1 MEASITFSAMEYEDL
16 RAGET
21 SEVNGVEM
29 VGPVR
34 IYRRWKLES
43 ISLCRYG
50 VDGSTGITPVKMS
63 KGGDSM
69 VSKTYSEESEKNEKD
84 KVENTESG
92 GEDKDALIAALQAKI
107 AELEAQLEAQGSDPK
122 PVEENSETSEEEEKK
137 KDQETLSKIAQRL
150 ENVENTI
157 QKMYSATQ
165 LGFSP
170 ARTVKR
176 EEYASSHEYLAALE
190 MNRIRKTH

>member
-21 SEVNGVEM
+21 SEVNGVEL

-50 VDGSTGITPVKMS
+50 MDGSTGITPVKMS
-63 KGGDSM
+63 KGEDSM
-69 VSKTYSEESEKNEKD
+69 ESKKYSEESEKDEKE

-92 GEDKDALIAALQAKI
+92 GDDKDALIAALQAKI
-107 AELEAQLEAQGSDPK
+107 AELEAQLETQGSTPK
-122 PVEENSETSEEEEKK
+122 PVEENAESSEDEEEKK
-137 KDQETLSKIAQRL
+137 EKETLSKISQRL
-150 ENVENTI
+150 ENVEDMV
-157 QKMYSATQ
+157 QKMYSTTQ

-170 ARTVKR
+170 AQTVKR
-176 EEYASSHEYLAALE
+176 EEYASSYEYLAALE
-190 MNRIRKTH
+190 MERIRKTH